1 MAIKDIVTV
10 GYGSFS
16 SVNKI
21 PTRGFG
27 SAPSVPGVEMRIIG
41 DRLHWAI
48 SDNSLHYRQK
58 NTSPEYVVNEV

>member
-27 SAPSVPGVEMRIIG
+27 SVVQIPGIEYRAA
-41 DRLHWAI
+41 DTR
-48 SDNSLHYRQK
+48 LHYRASDNRLHYRAADTRLHYRGDEQ
-58 NTSPEYVVNEV
+58 

>member
-1 MAIKDIVTV
+1 
-10 GYGSFS
+10 
-16 SVNKI
+16 
-21 PTRGFG
+21 
-27 SAPSVPGVEMRIIG
+27 VPGVEMRMIG